1 MIYVIII
8 LSVIIDRI
16 TKILAVKGLKDN
28 SIDIIK
34 GIFRLSYVENTGAA
48 FGIGSKSTALL
59 TVFSVLILVLVI
71 GALIK
76 YKPSEKIAKI
86 SAALIIGGAIG
97 NIIDRVVQGYVVDFL
112 DFYLINYPV
121 FNFAD
126 CCIVIGTILFC
137 IYVLFIYDSKRV
149 EK

>member
-1 MIYVIII
+1 MIYIIII

-16 TKILAVKGLKDN
+16 TKILAVKGLKDK
-28 SIDIIK
+28 SIDIIN
-34 GIFRLSYVENTGAA
+34 GVFRLSYVENKGAA
-48 FGIGSKSTALL
+48 FGIGSKSTILL
-59 TVFSVLILVLVI
+59 TLFSVLILIGVI
-71 GALIK
+71 FALLK
-76 YKPSEKIAKI
+76 FKPQEKTAKI
-86 SAALIIGGAIG
+86 SAALIIGGALG

-126 CCIVIGTILFC
+126 CCIVIGAILFC
-137 IYVLFIYDSKRV
+137 IYVLFIYKDEKV

>member
-1 MIYVIII
+1 MIYIII
-8 LSVIIDRI
+8 IISVIIDRI
-16 TKILAVKGLKDN
+16 TKMLAVKGLKEN
-28 SIDIIK
+28 SIEIIK
-34 GIFRLSYVENTGAA
+34 GVFKLSYVENTGAA

-59 TVFSVLILVLVI
+59 TVFSVIILIVVI

-76 YKPSEKIAKI
+76 YKPSEKTAKI
-86 SAALIIGGAIG
+86 SAALVIGGALG
-97 NIIDRVVQGYVVDFL
+97 NIIDRILQGYVVDFL

-126 CCIVIGTILFC
+126 CCIVIGAILFC
-137 IYVLFIYDSKRV
+137 VYMLFIYDDKKV